1 MKPCKKLGQCAKM
14 KKIWVSIDETTDSS
28 GRKVGNVV
36 VGVLKNDKVASEL
49 SFLVKCKEL
58 PAANHVTIVRLF
70 NETMHM
76 IWPNGIKYDNVLL
89 FLSDGAPY
97 MRKAGEVLSVSF
109 SYMIHVTCVVHALH
123 RLCEFIRLLYP
134 NVDKLVSNGKNFFL
148 KSPSRIDLFREKNPD
163 LPLPPAPVI
172 TRWGTWLSA
181 VLYYGTNFES
191 FASVV
196 NELNKNDASSIE
208 IVQDLLKDDHLKND
222 LAFISANL
230 NFLCDSIT
238 KLETSTN
245 LLSETVKEVQ
255 AVEMNINSLPG
266 LKVLKDKFKNLFE
279 KNNGFKKLCIVAQV
293 LEGIQVGELHGV
305 SISDIPLFKY
315 ARLTSCDVERSF
327 SQYKALFRDNRHAFV
342 MEN

>member
-14 KKIWVSIDETTDSS
+14 KKNWVSIDETTDSS

-134 NVDKLVSNGKNFFL
+134 NVDKLVSNGKKNFFL
-148 KSPSRIDLFREKNPD
+148 
-163 LPLPPAPVI
+163 
-172 TRWGTWLSA
+172 
-181 VLYYGTNFES
+181 
-191 FASVV
+191 
-196 NELNKNDASSIE
+196 
-208 IVQDLLKDDHLKND
+208 
-222 LAFISANL
+222 
-230 NFLCDSIT
+230 
-238 KLETSTN
+238 
-245 LLSETVKEVQ
+245 
-255 AVEMNINSLPG
+255 
-266 LKVLKDKFKNLFE
+266 
-279 KNNGFKKLCIVAQV
+279 
-293 LEGIQVGELHGV
+293 
-305 SISDIPLFKY
+305 
-315 ARLTSCDVERSF
+315 
-327 SQYKALFRDNRHAFV
+327 NRHRGLISSEKKIPIFLYPLHQ
-342 MEN
+342 